1 MKMNRQ
7 EKTAL
12 SNIKAWNNTRASSL
26 SDVYGKYSANKCR
39 AFSYCKELCYQ
50 YDGSDLKIISHN
62 VYIFTAG
69 FQFIDKD
76 TGVIKFMFITP
87 SYNTII
93 DMQ

>member
-1 MKMNRQ
+1 MNRQ
-7 EKTAL
+7 QKTAL
-12 SNIKAWNNTRASSL
+12 SNIKAWSNSTASQL
-26 SDVYGKYSANKCR
+26 HDVYGRYSHNKVKAFKHCEYLCR
-39 AFSYCKELCYQ
+39 L

-62 VYIFTAG
+62 TFIFTAG

-76 TGVIKFMFITP
+76 TGVIKFMYITP